1 MNILIIG
8 CGMVGSE
15 LAATLDMR
23 GHDVSIIDRDESSFD
38 LLPDNFSGFTTTGI
52 PIEQEILKRAGI
64 ESCDA
69 LCAVTD
75 NDNMNI
81 MVSELANKVFG
92 VKKVFARI
100 RDISKAEI
108 FESLGIRTVCTTN
121 LIVSAACAAL
131 EEDTHKTSS
140 LTFENHSVSFTTM
153 DVPEEFIG
161 NTPEDIQYEP
171 GEVLFAVM
179 RGSEML
185 MHDLNIRIEFNEGDK
200 LIFAKKA

>member
-23 GHDVSIIDRDESSFD
+23 GHDVSVVDRDESSFD
-38 LLPDNFSGFTTTGI
+38 LLPDNFSGFTTTGV
-52 PIEQEILKRAGI
+52 PIDQEVLKRAGI
-64 ESCDA
+64 ETCDA
-69 LCAVTD
+69 FCAVTD
-75 NDNMNI
+75 SDNVNI
-81 MVSELANKVFG
+81 MAAELAGKIFG
-92 VKKVFARI
+92 ISKVFARV

-108 FESLGIRTVCTTN
+108 FESLGIRVVCATS

-131 EEDTHKTSS
+131 EEDTQKTSHLS
-140 LTFENHSVSFTTM
+140 FENHSVSFTTM

-161 NTPEDIQYEP
+161 NIPNDIEYEP
-171 GEVLFAVM
+171 GEVLFAVL
-179 RGSEML
+179 RSGEMI
-185 MHDLNIRIEFNEGDK
+185 MYSSGVNVEFVEGDK

>member
-38 LLPDNFSGFTTTGI
+38 LLPENFSGFTTTGM

-81 MVSELANKVFG
+81 MAAEIANKVFG
-92 VKKVFARI
+92 VNKVFARI
-100 RDISKAEI
+100 RDISKAKI
-108 FESLGIRTVCTTN
+108 FEKIGIRTVCATS

-131 EEDTHKTSS
+131 EEDTQKTSR

-171 GEVLFAVM
+171 NEVLFAVL

-185 MHDLNIRIEFNEGDK
+185 MYNSDTTIEFAEGDK
-200 LIFAKKA
+200 LVFAKKA